1 MPLNIFRIT
10 MIVVNK
16 PFTPPYEVV
25 ERKGLGH
32 PDTLADG
39 ISEAISRSLCRHY
52 LEESGQILHHNVD
65 KVLIIAGQ
73 SAPLFGG
80 GSILKPPSV
89 VVGGRASRLQNKPL
103 SQIIEDAAAS
113 HLRKTVKNLEQ
124 FHVEPRL
131 EQGAPELQSLIG
143 RGANDTSIGVGYA
156 PLSRTERLVLDL
168 ENVVR
173 EVRGTGEDIKLMAVR
188 RGGHISL
195 VVAVAMV
202 SRFIGSRQEYE
213 EAKLAVRQAVER
225 KAQSWF
231 EKEPGEERYGA
242 ESGSIEVHVNCADAG
257 ENIYLTVSGCSLEMG
272 DDGAT
277 GRGNRG
283 NGLITPMR
291 PMTMEAIAGKNPVS
305 HVGKIYNVMA
315 QKAAADIAE
324 MEGVAE
330 AYVTLVSRIGSPISQ
345 PLLRGVQIGSD
356 MKMTAEV
363 EAGINSILDWHLEN
377 AEDLVEQFVQGKLTL
392 F

>member
-1 MPLNIFRIT
+1 
-10 MIVVNK
+10 MIVINK

-39 ISEAISRSLCRHY
+39 ISEAISRSLCRQY

-73 SAPLFGG
+73 SAPRFGG

-89 VVGGRASRLQNKPL
+89 VVGGRASRLQNKLL
-103 SQIIEDAAAS
+103 SEIIEDAAAS
-113 HLRKTVKNLEQ
+113 HLHKTVKNLKQ
-124 FHVEPRL
+124 FQVEPRL
-131 EQGAPELQSLIG
+131 EQGAPELASLIG

-156 PLSRTERLVLDL
+156 PLSQTEQMILDL
-168 ENVVR
+168 EDVVR
-173 EVRGTGEDIKLMAVR
+173 QVRGAGEDIKLMAVR
-188 RGGHISL
+188 RGSHLTL

-202 SRFIGSRQEYE
+202 SKFIGSREKYE
-213 EAKLAVRQAVER
+213 EAKLNVREAVEK
-225 KAQSWF
+225 KARSLL
-231 EKEPGEERYGA
+231 EREPGELAGGA
-242 ESGSIEVHVNCADAG
+242 ERMGEVYVNCADAG
-257 ENIYLTVSGCSLEMG
+257 ENIYLTVTGCSLEMG

-315 QKAAADIAE
+315 QKIAADIAE
-324 MEGVAE
+324 MEGVSE
-330 AYVTLVSRIGSPISQ
+330 AYVTLVSKIGSPISQ
-345 PLLRGVQIGSD
+345 PLLRGVQICWE
-356 MKMTAEV
+356 MELTAAV
-363 EAGINSILDWHLEN
+363 EARVNSILDWHMES
-377 AEDLVEQFVQGKLTL
+377 ADDLVEQFVKGRLTL

>member
-1 MPLNIFRIT
+1 
-10 MIVVNK
+10 MIVINK

-73 SAPLFGG
+73 SAPQFGG
-80 GSILKPPSV
+80 GEILKPPSV
-89 VVGGRASRLQNKPL
+89 VVGGRASRLQNKHL
-103 SQIIEDAAAS
+103 SEIIEDAAAS
-113 HLRKTVKNLEQ
+113 HLHKTVKNLKQ
-124 FHVEPRL
+124 FQVEPRL
-131 EQGAPELQSLIG
+131 EQGAPELASLIG

-156 PLSRTERLVLDL
+156 PLSQTEQLILDL
-168 ENVVR
+168 EDVVR
-173 EVRGTGEDIKLMAVR
+173 QVRGAGEDIKLMAVR
-188 RGGHISL
+188 RGSHLTL

-202 SRFIGSRQEYE
+202 SKFIGSREEYE
-213 EAKLAVRQAVER
+213 EAKLNVREAVER
-225 KAQSWF
+225 KARSQL
-231 EKEPGEERYGA
+231 ERGPGEVAGGA
-242 ESGSIEVHVNCADAG
+242 ERMGEVCVNCADAG
-257 ENIYLTVSGCSLEMG
+257 ENIYLTVTGCSLEMG

-315 QKAAADIAE
+315 QKIAADIAE
-324 MEGVAE
+324 MEGMAE
-330 AYVTLVSRIGSPISQ
+330 AYVTLVSKIGSPISQ
-345 PLLRGVQIGSD
+345 PLLRGVQICG
-356 MKMTAEV
+356 KMELTAAV
-363 EAGINSILDWHLEN
+363 EARVNSILDWHLES
-377 AEDLVEQFVQGKLTL
+377 ADDLVEQFVEGKLTL

>member
-1 MPLNIFRIT
+1 
-10 MIVVNK
+10 MIILNK

-89 VVGGRASRLQNKPL
+89 VVGGRASRLQNKLL
-103 SQIIEDAAAS
+103 SEIIEDAAAL
-113 HLRKTVKNLEQ
+113 HLHETVKNLEH

-156 PLSRTERLVLDL
+156 PLSSTERLVLDL
-168 ENVVR
+168 EDMVR
-173 EVRGTGEDIKLMAVR
+173 QVRGAGEDIKLMAVR
-188 RGGHISL
+188 RGSHLTL

-202 SRFIGSRQEYE
+202 SRFIGSLQEYE
-213 EAKLAVRQAVER
+213 EAKLRVREAVER
-225 KAQSWF
+225 KTRSQL
-231 EKEPGEERYGA
+231 ERELEEAAGGA
-242 ESGSIEVHVNCADAG
+242 ESKGLEVYVNCADAE
-257 ENIYLTVSGCSLEMG
+257 ENIYLTVTGCSLEMG

-315 QKAAADIAE
+315 QKAAGDIAE
-324 MEGVAE
+324 IEGVAE
-330 AYVTLVSRIGSPISQ
+330 AYVTLVSKIGSPISQ
-345 PLLRGVQIGSD
+345 PLLRGVQICGE
-356 MKMTAEV
+356 MELTAAV
-363 EAGINSILDWHLEN
+363 EARVNSILGWHLEN
-377 AEDLVEQFVQGKLTL
+377 AEDLVEQFVEGKLTL

>member
-1 MPLNIFRIT
+1 
-10 MIVVNK
+10 MIVINK

-25 ERKGLGH
+25 ERKGQGH

-73 SAPLFGG
+73 SAPQFGG
-80 GSILKPPSV
+80 GEILKPPSV
-89 VVGGRASRLQNKPL
+89 VVGGRASRLQNKLL
-103 SQIIEDAAAS
+103 SEIIEDAAAS
-113 HLRKTVKNLEQ
+113 HLHKTVKNLKQ
-124 FHVEPRL
+124 FQVEPRL
-131 EQGAPELQSLIG
+131 EQGAPELASLIG

-156 PLSRTERLVLDL
+156 PLSQTEQLILDL
-168 ENVVR
+168 EDTVR
-173 EVRGTGEDIKLMAVR
+173 QVRGAGEDIKLMAVR
-188 RGGHISL
+188 RGSHLTL

-202 SRFIGSRQEYE
+202 SKFIGSREEYE
-213 EAKLAVRQAVER
+213 EAKLNVREAVEK
-225 KAQSWF
+225 KARSLLDRM
-231 EKEPGEERYGA
+231 PGEVAGGA
-242 ESGSIEVHVNCADAG
+242 ERMGEVYVNCADAG
-257 ENIYLTVSGCSLEMG
+257 ENIYLTVTGCSLEMG

-315 QKAAADIAE
+315 QKIAADIAE
-324 MEGVAE
+324 MEGVSE
-330 AYVTLVSRIGSPISQ
+330 AYVTLVSKIGSPISQ
-345 PLLRGVQIGSD
+345 PLLRGVQICGE
-356 MKMTAEV
+356 MELTAAV
-363 EAGINSILDWHLEN
+363 EAKVNSILDWHMES
-377 AEDLVEQFVQGKLTL
+377 ADDLVEQFVEGKLTL